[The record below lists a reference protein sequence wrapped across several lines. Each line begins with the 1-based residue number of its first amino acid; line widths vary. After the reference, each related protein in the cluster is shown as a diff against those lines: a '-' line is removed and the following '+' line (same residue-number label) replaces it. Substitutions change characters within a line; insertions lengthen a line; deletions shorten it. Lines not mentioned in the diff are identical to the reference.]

1 MGGEHIDTHGYV
13 ITKSQPLYMMFE
25 HYKHK
30 TLKCI
35 YLITL
40 NGKKYVGQTNNTRRR
55 FCRHRKP
62 DSECRYFSNAIQT
75 HGWENATIEILL
87 VDLTLKEANRLET
100 HYIDT
105 VETLMPDGY
114 NLTRGGDNREW
125 CDEAREAQ
133 REMVNKLYEDA
144 EYKGKQKEG
153 VDRVNQDPGFNE
165 KRKVGITNFWGNEE
179 NMNNESE
186 RRKLLW
192 ETEDYRAKMKISLN
206 TEEVKDKKSKSRKQ
220 LWEDPTYRDNTT
232 SAIKLSMEKFRKF
245 TDAEFL
251 EANTRLGGKIPLLAE
266 DLNVT
271 ITTVKEH
278 RKRLGLSRPYVK
290 KNH

>member
-1 MGGEHIDTHGYV
+1 
-13 ITKSQPLYMMFE
+13 MFE

-30 TLKCI
+30 TLKCL

-55 FCRHRKP
+55 FRRHRKP

-105 VETLMPDGY
+105 LATLVPDGY

-144 EYKGKQKEG
+144 EYKGRQKEG
-153 VDRVNQDPGFNE
+153 VDRINQDPGFNE
-165 KRKVGITNFWGNEE
+165 KRAMGTSKYWENEE
-179 NMNNESE
+179 NMLKEIE
-186 RRKLLW
+186 RRTLVW
-192 ETEDYRAKMKISLN
+192 DNEDYRAKMKISLN
-206 TEEVKDKKSKSRKQ
+206 TEEVKDKKSRATKQ
-220 LWEDPTYRDNTT
+220 LWEDPTYRDKTT
-232 SAIKLSMEKFRKF
+232 SAIKSGMEKLRKF

-266 DLNVT
+266 EFGVS

-278 RKRLGLSRPYVK
+278 RRILGLSRPYVK
-290 KNH
+290 KM